1 MLCSITCYLLVYYY
15 VLWYN
20 DTMTNAKLEEMI
32 YEFGNVM
39 YRIGRLET
47 DGRDSQ
53 KEYNKLVKQK
63 EELTK
68 SFDEFFGTFVKKF
81 S

>member
-1 MLCSITCYLLVYYY
+1 
-15 VLWYN
+15 
-20 DTMTNAKLEEMI
+20 MTKDKLEESI
-32 YEFGNVM
+32 YEFGHVM

-47 DGRDSQ
+47 DGKDTQ
-53 KEYNKLVKQK
+53 KEYNKLLKQK

-68 SFDEFFGTFVKKF
+68 LFGEFFGTSVKKF